1 MITLIQISR
10 PVNETAKP
18 LPKVEGR
25 ALDKHAKSDPKD
37 KAMDLREF
45 QPIEKKEYTKEDLQD
60 AVDTT
65 NRLLF
70 EQQSTHFKFEVHD
83 RTGRVM
89 VNLVDTKTDEI
100 IKEMPPEKI
109 LDLVANIWELVG
121 IIVDERG

>member
-1 MITLIQISR
+1 LIQISR

-25 ALDKHAKSDPKD
+25 ALDKDARSNPKD

-45 QPIEKKEYTKEDLQD
+45 QPIEKTEYTKEDLQD

-70 EQQSTHFKFEVHD
+70 EQQSTYFKFEVHD
-83 RTGRVM
+83 RTGRIM
-89 VNLVDTKTDEI
+89 VNLVDMKTDEI

>member
-1 MITLIQISR
+1 VITLIQISR